1 MNNMLRSFINVSF
14 FVTAV
19 IAGFTGLAS
28 AAVAA
33 PSEAGITAEQFRED
47 LDFMQRTLTQIHPD
61 LRFSS
66 EPEAVVKAMHALAND
81 IGAPVTQDEAWRRL
95 ATLNPLFA
103 DGHLFV
109 GFDWRGATKA
119 HLGAGGTLFPYEV
132 ALSDGNLFIR
142 GLLGGADTPLS
153 GARIVAING
162 EPVDKVTSTLLNRLH
177 GETPV
182 FRANLL
188 AQRWW
193 FYHWKMFGSA
203 ANYRLTIARGDK
215 IVSIDTPGSVQ
226 TPLVLLDESDVDR
239 QFRFAFQPDGSAML
253 TINSFAPID
262 REKFL
267 GFTRDA
273 FIKLRQVDTRLLVI
287 DIRAN
292 GGGDDATWLD
302 GLMPYLATSAYRT
315 GSTYKKKVVDADAG
329 RGERPGQLVNG
340 SIDTWRAPQ
349 PDNPLLYNGKT
360 IVTIGPGTYSSAVLF
375 ANVMHDF
382 CFAALEGVG
391 GAARRTQS
399 GGVRPF
405 ILPNSKLTFWVPRF
419 VLDPP
424 VITTP
429 GALLGPGVRDR
440 SLCSSRSQ
448 VTGQ

>member
-1 MNNMLRSFINVSF
+1 MNNMLRSFVNLGF
-14 FVTAV
+14 AVTAV
-19 IAGFTGLAS
+19 VAGFTGLAP
-28 AAVAA
+28 AAMAV

-47 LDFMQRTLTQIHPD
+47 LDFMQRTLTQTHPD

-66 EPEAVVKAMHALAND
+66 EPEAVVKAMHALTSE
-81 IGAPVTQDEAWRRL
+81 IRAPITQDEAWRRL
-95 ATLNPLFA
+95 ATLNPLLA

-119 HLGAGGTLFPYEV
+119 HLRAGGTLFPYEV
-132 ALSDGNLFIR
+132 ALSDGNLHIR

-177 GETPV
+177 GETPL

-193 FYHWKMFGSA
+193 FYYWKMFGTA

-215 IVSIDTPGSVQ
+215 ISSIETPGSVQ
-226 TPLVLLDESDVDR
+226 PPLALLNESDFDR

-273 FIKLRQVDTRLLVI
+273 FIKLRQAGTHLLVI
-287 DIRAN
+287 DISAN

-315 GSTYKKKVVDADAG
+315 GSTYKKKVVEADAE
-329 RGERPGQLVNG
+329 RGERSGQLVKG
-340 SIDTWRAPQ
+340 SIDTWHAPQ
-349 PDNPLLYNGKT
+349 PDNPLLYRGKT

-382 CFAALEGVG
+382 CFGALVGNG

-405 ILPNSKLTFWVPRF
+405 ILPNSKLTLWVPRF

-424 VITTP
+424 VVTTP
-429 GALLGPGVRDR
+429 GALVDPGVRDR
-440 SLCSSRSQ
+440 SLCTSRTQ